1 MIHLS
6 PFMLIG
12 CNFSHP
18 FLAQLGV
25 GSAINRYS
33 GRAGRQRIAFQHE
46 HHHGHSSD
54 AENGGLYWALAEVG
68 GWWLMMVD
76 VFRFHH
82 FVYLKISYISTVFV
96 WLHVKLP
103 VQAWSITVSRSI
115 IRIISFR
122 SLFDPWS
129 PPRLNETERNHWS
142 RPCRQTL
149 TPAFTGP
156 TRAGLVGRRSASTEL
171 IQSIAAAPSSGFH
184 LRRWQQPR
192 ICHRKVLGLVT
203 KVWNPGATIRVV
215 CVCVCVS
222 CMLRIQASVAWTW
235 CSHETKWNPTNFT
248 ASQPVSSKF
257 PPQASSG
264 TLGSRPTP
272 CSAVASLAR
281 STHWTANKPTSVK
294 VCLQFFDAAGMFCLL
309 LQHLTWQMIHT
320 SRAWKSAMRLPE
332 HTH

>member
-1 MIHLS
+1 
-6 PFMLIG
+6 
-12 CNFSHP
+12 
-18 FLAQLGV
+18 
-25 GSAINRYS
+25 
-33 GRAGRQRIAFQHE
+33 
-46 HHHGHSSD
+46 
-54 AENGGLYWALAEVG
+54 
-68 GWWLMMVD
+68 MMVD

-142 RPCRQTL
+142 RPCRQTS

-215 CVCVCVS
+215 CVCVCHACCESKRQLPGHDAVMKPNETRPIS
-222 CMLRIQASVAWTW
+222 PHPNQFHQNFHLR
-235 CSHETKWNPTNFT
+235 H
-248 ASQPVSSKF
+248 
-257 PPQASSG
+257 PQAHW
-264 TLGSRPTP
+264 
-272 CSAVASLAR
+272 ALAR
-281 STHWTANKPTSVK
+281 HLVLLWLHLLGQPIEQQTS
-294 VCLQFFDAAGMFCLL
+294 
-309 LQHLTWQMIHT
+309 
-320 SRAWKSAMRLPE
+320 LPQ
-332 HTH
+332 